1 MSFCGETG
9 SVNASDCNGINCCQT
24 AIPSVLDQPVK
35 LTVKPINDRKVG
47 KSVRSLAFIC
57 SCNNGYEGNPYLPE
71 GCQDVDE
78 CADPHLNNC
87 SRYLSYENGRSTHE
101 KMGCKNTKGLTNAT
115 RLRTPGV
122 STGVGVPF
130 LLICGWGSYKG
141 LKKRKMMKRKEKFF
155 KRNGGLLLQQQLSS
169 SEVNVGNPN
178 LFTSKD
184 LEKATDHFNV
194 NRILGQGGQGTVYK
208 AMLPDGKIIAVKKSK
223 VIGEEKIKEFINEV
237 VILFNHRNVV
247 KLLGCCLETEVPL
260 LVYEF
265 IPNGTLFQY
274 LHNRNEDFSLTWNM
288 RLRIA
293 TEIAGALFY
302 LHSAASSPIYHRDI
316 NFGVVLAELLT
327 GEKAIFSTIVQE
339 TKGLAAYFTDS
350 MEENNLLN
358 IIDNRVLEDGEKEE
372 IIVVANLTRRCLNV
386 SGRERPTMKEVAT
399 ELEAV
404 QVLRKATNHRL
415 QQQRG

>member
-1 MSFCGETG
+1 MS
-9 SVNASDCNGINCCQT
+9 
-24 AIPSVLDQPVK
+24 
-35 LTVKPINDRKVG
+35 
-47 KSVRSLAFIC
+47 
-57 SCNNGYEGNPYLPE
+57 
-71 GCQDVDE
+71 DVDE

-101 KMGCKNTKGLTNAT
+101 KMGCKNTKGSYECYSIKNT
-115 RLRTPGV
+115 RLRIKGIIIGV

-223 VIGEEKIKEFINEV
+223 
-237 VILFNHRNVV
+237 
-247 KLLGCCLETEVPL
+247 
-260 LVYEF
+260 
-265 IPNGTLFQY
+265 
-274 LHNRNEDFSLTWNM
+274 
-288 RLRIA
+288 
-293 TEIAGALFY
+293 
-302 LHSAASSPIYHRDI
+302 
-316 NFGVVLAELLT
+316 LLT

-415 QQQRG
+415 CNNVDEDAKTEMYEAWDVSASRMLSMDRNESSSLDA